1 MVIYITIFVN
11 LCYSIYLQRAM
22 KQEAR
27 LTTEEKALKINLTK
41 DIYGCFAEIGAGQ
54 EVAANFFKAGGS
66 SGTIAYTQSAYD
78 MKVSDA
84 MYGPANRY
92 VCEER
97 LITMLNTEFETM
109 KYRLPEKY
117 NTSRFFAFCN
127 TVESLNYHKT
137 NQGQGWVGVRY
148 QDQLGGAP
156 NDVVLHIKMHDNS
169 NKAQQEAIGILGV
182 NLLHACFFM
191 THSIDDFFTALV
203 QRLPRERMEIDMIR
217 VSGPLFEKIDNRI
230 LALQLVKRGLTDAT
244 MFDLCGNV
252 LQPTTALYKKNVLL
266 MRGRFRPVTKV
277 HIDMIEKGREQF
289 LKENGVKEE
298 QVEVIF
304 ELTLKDLTA
313 DGKISVKDFVDRAEL
328 LGSLGYTVMI
338 SNYLKHYKMV
348 DYLANISKN
357 QMLGV
362 ILGVY
367 NLHTIFDE
375 RYYDNLPGGLL
386 EAFGRGF
393 GQNVKM
399 FVYPANDVET
409 GELYTLHDFKIPTNL
424 IGLKQYLIDNNKLEA
439 IENYDSRLLHILS
452 DDVLE
457 KINAG
462 SSSWEEDVPYEVVKA
477 IKFLELFGYSK
488 RVDALHC

>member
-1 MVIYITIFVN
+1 
-11 LCYSIYLQRAM
+11 M

-27 LTTEEKALKINLTK
+27 LTTEEKALKINLTS

-84 MYGPANRY
+84 MYGPATRY

-97 LITMLNTEFETM
+97 LITMLTTEFETM
-109 KYRLPEKY
+109 KFRLPEKQKA
-117 NTSRFFAFCN
+117 SRFFAFCN

-137 NQGQGWVGVRY
+137 NQGQGWIGVRF
-148 QDQLGGAP
+148 QNKIGEEA
-156 NDVVLHIKMHDNS
+156 NDVIIHIKLHDNS
-169 NKAQQEAIGILGV
+169 HKAQQEAIGILGV
-182 NLLHACFFM
+182 NLVHACYFLNE
-191 THSIDDFFTALV
+191 SIESFFTGLV
-203 QRLPRERMEIDMIR
+203 ERIPRDRMEIDMIR
-217 VSGPLFEKIDNRI
+217 VSGPTFAKIDNRI
-230 LALQLVKRGLTDAT
+230 IALQLVKRGLTDAT

-252 LQPTTALYKKNVLL
+252 LQPSTALYKKNILL

-277 HIDMIEKGREQF
+277 HIDMIERGKKQF
-289 LKENGVKEE
+289 MKENGVKEE
-298 QVEVIF
+298 NVEVIF

-313 DGKISVKDFVDRAEL
+313 DGKISVRDFVDRAEL

-348 DYLANISKN
+348 DYLATIAKG
-357 QMLGV
+357 QLLGV

-393 GQNVKM
+393 GQNIKM

-409 GELYTLHDFKIPTNL
+409 GELYTLENFVIPKHLN
-424 IGLKQYLIDNNKLEA
+424 GLRQFLIDNNKLEA
-439 IENYDSRLLHILS
+439 FEDYDKRLLHILS
-452 DDVLE
+452 DDVLS
-457 KINAG
+457 KIKVGA
-462 SSSWEEDVPYEVVKA
+462 SSWEEDVPEEVVKA
-477 IKFLELFGYSK
+477 IKFLGLFGYVKKEDPVS
-488 RVDALHC
+488 C

>member
-1 MVIYITIFVN
+1 MN
-11 LCYSIYLQRAM
+11 L
-22 KQEAR
+22 EAR
-27 LTTEEKALKINLTK
+27 LTTEEKALKINLTS

-97 LITMLNTEFETM
+97 LITMLSTEFETM

-117 NTSRFFAFCN
+117 KTSRFFAFCN

-137 NQGQGWVGVRY
+137 NQGQGWVGVRF
-148 QDQLGGAP
+148 QNKLGEEP
-156 NDVVLHIKMHDNS
+156 NEVILHIKMHDNS
-169 NKAQQEAIGILGV
+169 HRGQQESIGILGV
-182 NLLHACFFM
+182 NLLHACYFL
-191 THSIDDFFTALV
+191 TDKIDDFFTGLV
-203 QRLPRERMEIDMIR
+203 QRLPRDRMEVDMIR
-217 VSGPLFEKIDNRI
+217 VSGPTFKNIDNRI
-230 LALQLVKRGLTDAT
+230 IALHLVKRGLTDAT
-244 MFDLCGNV
+244 MFDLCGSV
-252 LQPTTALYKKNVLL
+252 LQPTAALYKKNILL

-277 HIDMIEKGREQF
+277 HIDMIEQGRQQF
-289 LKENGVKEE
+289 IKEKGVKAENV
-298 QVEVIF
+298 QVIF

-313 DGKISVKDFVDRAEL
+313 DGRISVKDFVDRAEL

-348 DYLANISKN
+348 DYLATLARG
-357 QMLGV
+357 QLLGV

-393 GQNVKM
+393 GQNIKM

-409 GELYTLHDFKIPTNL
+409 GELYNLDNFIIPNHL
-424 IGLKQYLIDNNKLEA
+424 RGLKQYLVDNNKLEA
-439 IENYDSRLLHILS
+439 IRNYDSKLLHILS
-452 DDVLE
+452 DDVLS
-457 KINAG
+457 KIKAG
-462 SSSWEEDVPYEVVKA
+462 STAWEEDVPVEVVKA
-477 IKFLELFGYSK
+477 IKFLGLFGYIK
-488 RVDALHC
+488 REDTVNV